1 MTQEDELVLVSDLQL
16 SITEEIPIMVSK
28 EFDTKSHVKG
38 YHAYMNEW
46 KPFDGEVLKTRPE
59 LENAVDKYAV
69 AVVKDTHDVGH
80 LKKGKNGRFAKTIFY
95 FLRANQ
101 LNIADVTV
109 KGRDRTMETERD
121 CKFLARLNL
130 REKQNILRF

>member
-1 MTQEDELVLVSDLQL
+1 MIQEDEFVLVSDLQL
-16 SITEEIPIMVSK
+16 SITEEIPNMVSK

-46 KPFDGEVLKTRPE
+46 KHFDGEVLKTRPE
-59 LENAVDKYAV
+59 PENAVDKYAV
-69 AVVKDTHDVGH
+69 AVVKDTHVLCH
-80 LKKGKNGRFAKTIFY
+80 LTKGKNGRFAKTIFY

-109 KGRDRTMETERD
+109 EGKR
-121 CKFLARLNL
+121 
-130 REKQNILRF
+130 QNYGKRRGIANSLQD